1 MSKDTSQKARDDF
14 INDIE
19 NISKKFSRLYVFYL
33 NMFYRERFGL
43 FTQPPPLSIND
54 DSLARR
60 PRCNFIKNESFSF
73 PYDEI

>member
-19 NISKKFSRLYVFYL
+19 NISKKFSQLYIFYFNL
-33 NMFYRERFGL
+33 FYRERFGL
-43 FTQPPPLSIND
+43 FTQPPPLSVND

-60 PRCNFIKNESFSF
+60 PQCNFIKNEIFLF
-73 PYDEI
+73 PYG